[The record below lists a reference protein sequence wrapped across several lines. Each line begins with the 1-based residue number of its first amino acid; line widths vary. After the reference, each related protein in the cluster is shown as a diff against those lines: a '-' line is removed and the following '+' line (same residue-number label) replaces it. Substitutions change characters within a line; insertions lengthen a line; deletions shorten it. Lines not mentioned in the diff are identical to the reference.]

1 MAAET
6 NRESEIEMAG
16 IEGQV
21 VVVTGGSRGIGAGI
35 VRAFVAA
42 GASVAFN
49 GRDKEKG
56 EAFADELGAADRV
69 WFRQGSAIVREDVA
83 ALIDG
88 AVERFGKLDVL
99 VNNVGGSSAT
109 KMVVDMSEQ
118 EWDDD
123 LRLNLTSTF
132 LATQV
137 ALGHM
142 LPANYGSIIN
152 ISSVEGKQGTAA
164 MSVYCTAKHGLNGF
178 TKAVAAEV
186 GRQGVTVN
194 AICPGLIL
202 TDAVTDGGP
211 DLAASLGMTFD
222 EMVENLFKSKTMTG
236 ELNTVEQVADLAL
249 LLAGP
254 AGRGITGA
262 QLSVDGGIATY

>member
-1 MAAET
+1 MPEVKD
-6 NRESEIEMAG
+6 
-16 IEGQV
+16 QV

-42 GASVAFN
+42 GAKVAFN
-49 GRDKEKG
+49 GRAKDAG
-56 EAFADELGAADRV
+56 EALSKELAAPDRV
-69 WFRQGSAIVREDVA
+69 WFSQGSATERGDVE

-109 KMVVDMSEQ
+109 KLVIDMTEE
-118 EWDDD
+118 EWNDD

-132 LATQV
+132 LATQI

-152 ISSVEGKQGTAA
+152 ISSVEGKQGAPA
-164 MSVYCTAKHGLNGF
+164 MSAYCTAKHGVNGF

-202 TDAVTDGGP
+202 TDAVTDGGQN
-211 DLAASLGMTFD
+211 LAASLGMTFD
-222 EMVENLFKSKTMTG
+222 EMVDNLFKSKTMTG
-236 ELNTVEQVADLAL
+236 ELNTVEQVAELAL
-249 LLAGP
+249 VLAGP
-254 AGRGITGA
+254 AGRGITGS
-262 QLSVDGGIATY
+262 QLSVDGGISTY